1 MDACSA
7 LVVGGVHLG
16 RRGMVIVPRHIWIR
30 RRRDLVIETRT
41 IKTGTRSAQEI
52 VPFPLHTWDTH
63 HSLLEHRF
71 IMHAFFLL
79 FATCLIS
86 SSSSSAA
93 AITAAANSTSVA
105 SASVAASSINAT
117 ATVASSA
124 KPSPTSAGVESRS
137 LDDLYALA
145 VAEGGQLVVRAG
157 GDTISQQDAF
167 VQAFQQR
174 FPKMNITMIVDLS
187 KVGTP
192 RYNYCL
198 EHLLICL

>member
-7 LVVGGVHLG
+7 LTVGGVHLG
-16 RRGMVIVPRHIWIR
+16 RRGMVIVPRHSWIR
-30 RRRDLVIETRT
+30 RRRDLVIETS
-41 IKTGTRSAQEI
+41 TGI
-52 VPFPLHTWDTH
+52 LI

-79 FATCLIS
+79 LATCLIS

-93 AITAAANSTSVA
+93 DITTAAANSTSVA

-157 GDTISQQDAF
+157 GDTSSQQDAF

-174 FPKMNITMIVDLS
+174 FPEMNITIIVDLS

-192 RYNYCL
+192 RYNYCPAR
-198 EHLLICL
+198 LLIRL